1 MSLMR
6 GHENQPFVVNRDVR
20 AVIVPA
26 GVEVKLRPGQAG
38 YITQALGGS
47 FTVYVDG
54 NLLRIAGEDA
64 DAIGQDVVKPP
75 ELPPNAT
82 EEDVRKLAWD
92 QMRTCYDPE
101 IPINIVELGLVYECD
116 VKQHEDGSR
125 SIDVKMTLTAPG
137 CGMGEVL
144 VEDVRTK
151 IERIPTVQQAR
162 VELTFDPPWSQTMM
176 SEAARLQTGM
186 Y

>member
-1 MSLMR
+1 MSS
-6 GHENQPFVVNRDVR
+6 ENEAIVVQRDVK
-20 AVIVPA
+20 AVAIPA
-26 GVEVKLRPGQAG
+26 GVEVKLKLGSVG

-47 FTVYVDG
+47 FTVYLDG
-54 NLLRIAGEDA
+54 NLLRVAGEDA

-101 IPINIVELGLVYECD
+101 IPINIVDLGLVYECD
-116 VKQHEDGSR
+116 VKQNEDGTR

-144 VEDVRTK
+144 VADVKEK
-151 IERIPTVQQAR
+151 IERIPTVRGAA
-162 VELTFDPPWSQTMM
+162 VDLTFDPPWSQSMM

-186 Y
+186 F